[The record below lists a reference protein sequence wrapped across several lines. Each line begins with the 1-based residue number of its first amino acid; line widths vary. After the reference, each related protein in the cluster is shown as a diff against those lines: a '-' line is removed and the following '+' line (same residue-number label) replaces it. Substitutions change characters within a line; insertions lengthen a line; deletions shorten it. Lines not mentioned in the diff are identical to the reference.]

1 MNMSDELEILNMSI
15 VEEAKELMSDRFPM
29 MVKYFLEDTQM
40 YLEEIEKGVS
50 ESNAEIA
57 ISPAHTIKSSAKQL
71 GAERVSEIA
80 KAIEE
85 LCRDIT
91 ENGNKDFQQFERLY
105 NDLKSEIDEA
115 TPELNKLCV

>member
-1 MNMSDELEILNMSI
+1 
-15 VEEAKELMSDRFPM
+15 M

-40 YLEEIEKGVS
+40 YLEEIEKGVA
-50 ESNAEIA
+50 ENNAEIA

-71 GAERVSEIA
+71 GAERVSEVS

-91 ENGNKDFQQFERLY
+91 ENGNKDFPQFERLY
-105 NDLKSEIDEA
+105 NELKSEIDEA

>member
-1 MNMSDELEILNMSI
+1 MSEQLEIINMSI

-40 YLEEIEKGVS
+40 YLEEIARGVS
-50 ESNAEIA
+50 ENNAEMA

-71 GAERVSEIA
+71 GAERVSEVS

-91 ENGNKDFQQFERLY
+91 ENGNDDFAQFEKIY
-105 NDLKSEIDEA
+105 EELKEEINVA
-115 TPELNKLCV
+115 SPELTKLCS